1 MKIWLDDLRD
11 PPDTGW
17 IVARNYEA
25 FEQILR
31 TIYLLTFAGGQID
44 LISFDHD
51 LGEGKDGYDC
61 IKLCA
66 SVDYCEMYPQD
77 IEVHSMNPIG
87 RDNILAFD
95 EWFRRTRDAIFA
107 ALDDQE

>member
-1 MKIWLDDLRD
+1 
-11 PPDTGW
+11 
-17 IVARNYEA
+17 
-25 FEQILR
+25 
-31 TIYLLTFAGGQID
+31 
-44 LISFDHD
+44 
-51 LGEGKDGYDC
+51 
-61 IKLCA
+61 
-66 SVDYCEMYPQD
+66 MYPQD